1 MRKTCFTA
9 SIPMAEKR
17 SEVSCLAKRD
27 ELLYTRK
34 QGIMQ
39 SDLYQQMLCAFA
51 KENRLA
57 NAKKIDKAK

>member
-1 MRKTCFTA
+1 
-9 SIPMAEKR
+9 MAEKR